1 VLSVGNADPG
11 AHTPRTRL
19 AFGSFSSS
27 SSWWMLTTVG
37 TLLIVSVIVDRR
49 REASPTEFPRAKKER
64 RFFQVSSAPKF
75 GATRITARAFD
86 AGVFH
91 ARPPPARCTT
101 SYGKAPAAM
110 EDEPRPVSEWSA
122 LRWTLMVAER
132 MSRP

>member
-1 VLSVGNADPG
+1 VGNADPG

-37 TLLIVSVIVDRR
+37 TLLIVSVIFDRR
-49 REASPTEFPRAKKER
+49 REASPMSPRVKKER
-64 RFFQVSSAPKF
+64 RFFHVSSAPKF